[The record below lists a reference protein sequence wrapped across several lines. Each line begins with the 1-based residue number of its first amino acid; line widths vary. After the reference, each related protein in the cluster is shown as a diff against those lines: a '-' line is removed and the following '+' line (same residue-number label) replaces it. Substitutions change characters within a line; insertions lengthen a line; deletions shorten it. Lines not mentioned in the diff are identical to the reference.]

1 MATRM
6 RAARLQSRFGIGEWN
21 GKPFTDI
28 SPQQRRHFAEIQFM
42 PQGKRPPQQCNFLSS
57 PGASVPCW
65 KVGGVCSLRKYDWFP
80 GTGAISVSLGE
91 GTLRTTC
98 PSRFEEDGR
107 IYRWIGEV
115 ILNTPDAR
123 PIGQVSFLQRAPLIG
138 MKDDQLSGREEVGRI
153 DNVLIVPDT
162 TPLQWCAV
170 EIQAVYFSGDSMK
183 RDFERILEGGDAL
196 PFPVGIRRPDYRSS
210 GPKRLMPQLQIKV
223 PTLRRW
229 GKRMAVVVDE
239 DFFKAMGRMKTVD
252 DMSNCDVAWF
262 VVKYD
267 EALKLARG
275 SVHLTTL
282 EESVQSLVAGQ
293 PVSLPEFEERIL
305 AKLSRLGS
313 GPSKVR
319 PDN

>member
-1 MATRM
+1 MGRPRRQTPPER
-6 RAARLQSRFGIGEWN
+6 RQSRFGIGEWY
-21 GKPFTDI
+21 GKPFTDL
-28 SPQQRRHFAEIQFM
+28 SPQQRRHFAEIQLV
-42 PQGKRPPQQCNFLSS
+42 PKDERPLEQCPFLSS
-57 PGASVPCW
+57 CGASVSCW
-65 KVGGVCSLRKYDWFP
+65 KVGGVCSLRKYDWSP
-80 GTGAISVSLGE
+80 DTRAISVSLEE

-107 IYRWIGEV
+107 IYAWIGEV

-138 MKDDQLSGREEVGRI
+138 MKDDQVSGREEVGRI

-170 EIQAVYFSGDSMK
+170 EIQAVYFSGASMD
-183 RDFERILEGGDAL
+183 RDFEGILEGGDAL
-196 PFPVGIRRPDYRSS
+196 PVPAGRRRPDYRSS

-262 VVKYD
+262 MVKYD

-282 EESVQSLVAGQ
+282 EESVQSLVAGR
-293 PVSLPEFEERIL
+293 PVSLPEFESRIL
-305 AKLSRLGS
+305 EKLSRLGP
-313 GPSKVR
+313 GPS
-319 PDN
+319 

>member
-6 RAARLQSRFGIGEWN
+6 RGARLQSRFGIGEWY
-21 GKPFTDI
+21 GKPFTDL
-28 SPQQRRHFAEIQFM
+28 SPQQRRHFAEIQLM
-42 PQGKRPPQQCNFLSS
+42 PQRERPPQPCPFLSHS
-57 PGASVPCW
+57 GRTIDCS
-65 KVGGVCSLRKYDWFP
+65 KSGGVCSLGKYDRSLQTGEVSVASEG
-80 GTGAISVSLGE
+80 GTI
-91 GTLRTTC
+91 RTTC
-98 PSRFEEDGR
+98 PSRFEEDGKV
-107 IYRWIGEV
+107 YNWIGEV
-115 ILNTPDAR
+115 ILSTRSALPL
-123 PIGQVSFLQRAPLIG
+123 GQVSFLRRVPPIGGEESQRE
-138 MKDDQLSGREEVGRI
+138 GREEVGRI

-162 TPLQWCAV
+162 SPLQWCAV
-170 EIQAVYFSGDSMK
+170 EIQAVYFSGKSMK
-183 RDFERILEGGDAL
+183 RDFERILEDGDAL
-196 PFPVGIRRPDYRSS
+196 PFPAEIRRPDYRSS

-223 PTLRRW
+223 PTISRW

-239 DFFKAMGRMKTVD
+239 DFFKAMGRMETVD
-252 DMSNCDVAWF
+252 DMSSCDVAWF

-313 GPSKVR
+313 GPPKVR
-319 PDN
+319 PDK